1 MQTIDISAAAITE
14 APMTAE
20 EAREAVEQINTGA
33 AFIRGKLLEI
43 HRRKGWEAL
52 GYESW
57 KEFAEDEF
65 QSHRDTLYKMVEA
78 AETEIRL
85 IESGAEASKIFGTP
99 DSQLRV
105 IQQAGGADLQVKA
118 FNLLQSWKEES
129 SNNVT
134 AKDAKAA
141 VLIVDRN
148 KRYNEAQ
155 KLVSDFIVANDDPEN
170 ATAKDILKWGEEKKG
185 LTPRLSTVLEEDV
198 KVFVNQGRS
207 EKAQNGKVDVTA
219 SNPSTSAPPKKD
231 KATETASVLA
241 NYSEQEL
248 ADGLVAMGQE
258 YWLAVVLLL
267 LPRIDIGEIDESA
280 MPAMTDAF
288 YAVGEALD
296 TAL

>member
-1 MQTIDISAAAITE
+1 MQTIDTSATAITE

-33 AFIRGKLLEI
+33 IFIRGKLLEI

-57 KEFAEDEF
+57 KEFAEGEF

-85 IESGAEASKIFGTP
+85 IESGAEVSKIFDTP

-118 FNLLQSWKEES
+118 FNLLQSWKEEGS
-129 SNNVT
+129 VS
-134 AKDAKAA
+134 AKDAEAA
-141 VLIVDRN
+141 VFTVDRN
-148 KRYNEAQ
+148 KRYNKAQ

-170 ATAKDILKWGEEKKG
+170 ATAKDVLKWAEEEKG
-185 LTPRLSTVLEEDV
+185 LTPRLADVLEEDV

-207 EKAQNGKVDVTA
+207 EKAQNGKVAAAA
-219 SNPSTSAPPKKD
+219 SNPAPPSPPKKD
-231 KATETASVLA
+231 KSMEIASFLASYSYQEVASGLTAMPQS
-241 NYSEQEL
+241 
-248 ADGLVAMGQE
+248 
-258 YWLAVVLLL
+258 YWLQVVLLL
-267 LPRIDIGEIDESA
+267 LPRIDISEINEDDLPSI
-280 MPAMTDAF
+280 TDAF
-288 YAVGEALD
+288 YAAGEATD
-296 TAL
+296 SAL